1 MLDFTVCM
9 VVGGLILSLGG
20 WVYFKNPRGPVNR
33 IFFLLAVS
41 ASIWVLSSF
50 LGNQSLTPYLTNLFL
65 KIEFAATS
73 ITAYFFLLFC
83 LSFHEVHLLPSPSR
97 KVLVFLPTVVFALLP
112 FSDLIITQIRFYES
126 GILFRMGRLFTLY
139 VAYLFIYIGA
149 GCLDLV
155 LKYRRFRGIKKMQ
168 TLYLLFGFLL
178 TAWAN
183 DLMRISSLSS

>member
-1 MLDFTVCM
+1 MLDFTGCM

-20 WVYFKNPRGPVNR
+20 WVYFKNPRSSINR

-65 KIEFAATS
+65 RIEFAAAS

-83 LSFHEVHLLPSPSR
+83 LSFHEAHLLPSPSR
-97 KVLVFLPTVVFALLP
+97 KVLVFLPAAVFALLS
-112 FSDLIITQIRFYES
+112 FSNFIITQIRFYES
-126 GILFRMGRLFTLY
+126 GIRFRMGPLFILY
-139 VAYLFIYIGA
+139 VAYLFIYIVA

-178 TAWAN
+178 TVLAGFE
-183 DLMRISSLSS
+183 DSL